1 MASTV
6 NQNKNKEV
14 QKKKTPS
21 VGNNQPLN
29 YQLSPRPTR
38 KRHGQ
43 QGVLWEMCKWR
54 IGR

>member
-6 NQNKNKEV
+6 KQNKNKEV
-14 QKKKTPS
+14 QKKTPS

-29 YQLSPRPTR
+29 YQLFPRPTR
-38 KRHGQ
+38 ETHGQ
-43 QGVLWEMCKWR
+43 QGVLREMYKWR